1 VLLAAT
7 RYRLATGALPESLE
21 VLVPDYLPSVPAD
34 VFAEDKASLKL
45 VVTDSAWTVYSIGDN
60 GRDDGGQQ
68 SGSGVPLE
76 RRDVEDKDDI
86 GLSMKR

>member
-1 VLLAAT
+1 MLLAAT

-34 VFAEDKASLKL
+34 VFAEANAALKL
-45 VVTDSAWTVYSIGDN
+45 VSTDSAWTVYSIGDN
-60 GRDDGGQQ
+60 GRDEGGPQPDGSEPIQGN
-68 SGSGVPLE
+68 
-76 RRDVEDKDDI
+76 DDI

>member
-1 VLLAAT
+1 
-7 RYRLATGALPESLE
+7 
-21 VLVPDYLPSVPAD
+21 VPAD

-68 SGSGVPLE
+68 SGGTDPLE

-86 GLSMKR
+86 RLSMKR